1 MIGHME
7 FDKKANAIYVSFS
20 NKQVAYTKKL
30 DNFRYVDYDDNDS
43 VVGIELLN
51 INNVVLTD
59 NLPDKAE
66 INIEL
71 KSKGINV
78 YA

>member
-7 FDKKANAIYVSFS
+7 FDRKADAVYISFS

-51 INNVVLTD
+51 ISNVVHTN

-71 KSKGINV
+71 KPKGIKV
-78 YA
+78 HA

>member
-7 FDKKANAIYVSFS
+7 FDRKADAIYISFS
-20 NKQVAYTKKL
+20 DKQVAYTKKL
-30 DNFRYVDYDDNDS
+30 DDFRYVDFDDNDS

-51 INNVVLTD
+51 ISNVMQTN

-66 INIEL
+66 IDVGL
-71 KSKGINV
+71 KQKGIKT